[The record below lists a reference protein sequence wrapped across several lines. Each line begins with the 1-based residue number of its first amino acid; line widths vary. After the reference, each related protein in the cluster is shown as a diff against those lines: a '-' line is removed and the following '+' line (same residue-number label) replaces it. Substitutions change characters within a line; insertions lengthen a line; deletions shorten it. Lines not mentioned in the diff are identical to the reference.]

1 MLIGR
6 HDSKIDEKNRISFP
20 KKFRDELGDQLIV
33 TQGFEG
39 TLIVISKKQWE
50 ILVQGTEGRPITD
63 KTARDIETFLLGS
76 AEEVELD
83 AKGRFVLPG
92 HLKKFAN
99 LSESVSC
106 LGLAKYVRIWDT
118 KRWEEYSGGLSE
130 RIGEIT
136 EKLSPSAS
144 FDNAQD
150 KSSGQANKE

>member
-20 KKFRDELGDQLIV
+20 KKFRDVLGDELIV

-50 ILVQGTEGRPITD
+50 VLVKGTEGKPITD

-83 AKGRFVLPG
+83 AKGRFVLPP
-92 HLKKFAN
+92 HLKKFAG
-99 LSESVSC
+99 LGESVSC
-106 LGLAKYVRIWDT
+106 LGLVKYVRIWDM
-118 KRWEEYSGGLSE
+118 KRWEEYSNGLTDK
-130 RIGEIT
+130 IGEIT
-136 EKLSPSAS
+136 EKLSEADELP
-144 FDNAQD
+144 
-150 KSSGQANKE
+150 